1 MHYFEVSFYQNR
13 LTKKEMESD
22 MTLTAMRTL
31 ISTLQEED
39 YRTFVKALIS
49 VETENM
55 NEEELDMMYYKFM
68 EDDNDPLINPA
79 FY

>member
-1 MHYFEVSFYQNR
+1 
-13 LTKKEMESD
+13 

-55 NEEELDMMYYKFM
+55 NEEELDMIYYKYRPVMLRADFFISSGVPQAIM
-68 EDDNDPLINPA
+68 RPPSSPPPGPISIT
-79 FY
+79 

>member
-1 MHYFEVSFYQNR
+1 
-13 LTKKEMESD
+13 

>member
-1 MHYFEVSFYQNR
+1 
-13 LTKKEMESD
+13 
-22 MTLTAMRTL
+22 MRTL

-68 EDDNDPLINPA
+68 EDDNDPLINPV
-79 FY
+79 FYGNR